1 MSKLFTAEELKNG
14 KMLCNPLFLPLLL
27 NELEAPLTREQ
38 IDEITNALGDL
49 REEAAASTEITA
61 ASTEITAAYLN
72 GIIPNDELMRS
83 HSYLSAQVNTLVDVL
98 SSKIWGLV
106 GETLKQ
112 QKEVS

>member
-49 REEAAASTEITA
+49 REEA

>member
-61 ASTEITAAYLN
+61 AYLN

-83 HSYLSAQVNTLVDVL
+83 HSYLSAQTLVDVL

-112 QKEVS
+112 KKEVS

>member
-1 MSKLFTAEELKNG
+1 MSNLFTAEELKNG

-61 ASTEITAAYLN
+61 AYLN
-72 GIIPNDELMRS
+72 GIELMRS

-112 QKEVS
+112 QKEAS

>member
-49 REEAAASTEITA
+49 REEAAA
-61 ASTEITAAYLN
+61 YLN

>member
-1 MSKLFTAEELKNG
+1 MSNLFTAEELKNG

-27 NELEAPLTREQ
+27 NELEAPLTRKQ

-49 REEAAASTEITA
+49 REEAA

-98 SSKIWGLV
+98 SSKIWELV
-106 GETLKQ
+106 DETLKQ